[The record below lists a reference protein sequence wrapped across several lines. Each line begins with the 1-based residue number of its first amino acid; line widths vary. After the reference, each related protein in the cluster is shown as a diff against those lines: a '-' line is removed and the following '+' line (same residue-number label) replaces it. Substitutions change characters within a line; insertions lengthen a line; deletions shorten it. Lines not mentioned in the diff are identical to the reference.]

1 MSSPIDALAF
11 WSQPSVPPDLLIMPE
26 TVTLGD
32 WYTSTV
38 PYFADRFQLRLI
50 LALRSE
56 VPVFSYLLVVFLA
69 KTSNLSETL
78 TAISLTTLYYIFFHG
93 SSPFGSD
100 RYRPIFGETIVILPR

>member
-56 VPVFSYLLVVFLA
+56 VPVFSYLLVVFWQKPA
-69 KTSNLSETL
+69 T
-78 TAISLTTLYYIFFHG
+78 
-93 SSPFGSD
+93 
-100 RYRPIFGETIVILPR
+100 